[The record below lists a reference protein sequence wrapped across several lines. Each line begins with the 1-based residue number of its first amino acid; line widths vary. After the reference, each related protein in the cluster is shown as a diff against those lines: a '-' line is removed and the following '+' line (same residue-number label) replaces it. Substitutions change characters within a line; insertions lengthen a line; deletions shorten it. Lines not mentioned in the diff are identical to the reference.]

1 MQRCLILI
9 CIMLFSL
16 LLCSCDRSQVKMVTE
31 QEYTGYDMSDEDTE
45 KTDIPLS
52 DEGAAVAVYVC
63 GAVVNPGVYYLT
75 AGAIK
80 QDALY
85 AAGGFQDG
93 AAACYVNLAE
103 KVSEGERIYFPYEEE
118 LEAEYSPV
126 SDETEDGR
134 ININTASKEELM
146 TLPGIGESKADSVI
160 EYRETS
166 GGFKD
171 IEEITNIPGIKE
183 GIYNNIKDYIVVN

>member
-1 MQRCLILI
+1 MQRFLILI
-9 CIMLFSL
+9 CIMLFGL

-31 QEYTGYDMSDEDTE
+31 QEYTEYDMSDEDTE
-45 KTDIPLS
+45 KT
-52 DEGAAVAVYVC
+52 AVAVYVC

-85 AAGGFQDG
+85 AAGGFRDG
-93 AAACYVNLAE
+93 AAECYVNLAE

-126 SDETEDGR
+126 SDETEDGK

-160 EYRETS
+160 EYRETC